1 MLRSGRKLARAPAAG
16 KTPKRA
22 SAAKTTRGRGRRALR
37 RAARRA
43 RSASASAT
51 DRRPVTEE
59 AAVEARG
66 YGRGPDAP
74 SPGGPPPDFLDEY
87 VHWDLADATAI
98 SGLVHTQPVHAAP
111 ALLDRLDELASR
123 SVSPAFSAFS
133 DRLQD
138 SLPELQL
145 PPPPLEATAHV
156 PKNPPFQLQELIE
169 VASHI
174 AEPSQHF
181 KPRPARAPR
190 AAARSPRDS
199 FVSYISHKL
208 SRYCGYLAADSH
220 YHDKLRLQE
229 ITYRFSKTDFR
240 R

>member
-1 MLRSGRKLARAPAAG
+1 MLRSGRKLARAPAPG
-16 KTPKRA
+16 KSPKRI
-22 SAAKTTRGRGRRALR
+22 SAAKPARGRSARRALR

-43 RSASASAT
+43 VGGSTGAV
-51 DRRPVTEE
+51 DRRPVTED
-59 AAVEARG
+59 AAVQA
-66 YGRGPDAP
+66 PDAP
-74 SPGGPPPDFLDEY
+74 SPGAPPPDFLDEY
-87 VHWDLADATAI
+87 VHWELADATAI
-98 SGLVHTQPVHAAP
+98 CGLVHTQPVSAAP
-111 ALLDRLDELASR
+111 APALALLDRLDELGSR
-123 SVSPAFSAFS
+123 SVSPAFSALSALS
-133 DRLQD
+133 DRFQD
-138 SLPELQL
+138 SLPEQL
-145 PPPPLEATAHV
+145 PPLEAAAHV

-174 AEPSQHF
+174 AEPSQHP
-181 KPRPARAPR
+181 KPRAMRVPR